1 MLEYQLTQH
10 GLRVEPGVENM
21 SLIRL
26 SQAAVRFQHK
36 CSSTS
41 PTIPRRLNSQKS
53 VRSTLSTTMCPS
65 QFCSDQE
72 RPLAGARGC
81 RVNRDPLLQTR
92 KGVLT
97 CRRERSVHADSER
110 EAALLTSSLF
120 PFMNAWQWTSSRGD
134 VRAREPADRVPRRG
148 QAAAKG
154 FVALDQ
160 QLLSDISHLLP
171 RW

>member
-1 MLEYQLTQH
+1 MIRHRCRVASDESRGQTTTKLCLATSNTRNSEPPVMLEYQLTQH

-65 QFCSDQE
+65 QFCSNQE

-120 PFMNAWQWTSSRGD
+120 PFMNA
-134 VRAREPADRVPRRG
+134 
-148 QAAAKG
+148 
-154 FVALDQ
+154 
-160 QLLSDISHLLP
+160 
-171 RW
+171 